1 MLSLWPVDPYDPID
15 QAVRAIVNLG
25 IASPGAVAPHVAA
38 WRERPPGEDTQ
49 DEDTELA
56 GFLTA
61 LHQAGVL
68 TRTQG
73 RTLLAMLTGSTAGG
87 MPPDDPYVGHR
98 FGSYVAEA
106 KIGEGGM
113 GKVYRAARVGSL
125 DSNYVIKVFSATQD
139 AQALGRFRR
148 ECEVMAALDHPNI
161 VKVFAAGQEGT
172 LPYLVLEFVEGPT
185 LQELV
190 EERGKFN
197 WKSATRAIKQV
208 ASALAGAHEQN
219 VIHRDI
225 KPHNILVARGGILKV
240 FDFGLAKTMDSKVV
254 SHAGEIL
261 GSPAYMAPEQ
271 WGDHEVDHRV
281 DLYALGVIYY
291 LLLTGQLPF
300 KGRTPADFSWKIQ
313 AGRYDPVSAHVPDVP
328 APVVH
333 VVTQLLERDRN
344 HRPPH
349 ARALMAD
356 LDRILRGQFPDVPRI
371 EPAEG
376 EGAPWALLGAPT
388 FDVGSAPQA
397 HVRVEHASVD
407 DRQAVLERT
416 LGGILLR
423 DLGPPGEKGGSR
435 VNGRRVREIILRD
448 KDRLQFGEGPPLRY
462 RAGNVA
468 RRPSSGRFMPPSSDR
483 YRTLAPAAAGG
494 EPERKG
500 PPVVVNGLLAAALED
515 AAHPRSLVA
524 CFEALDTRL
533 VLDQL
538 ERSRRRLE
546 RLGLAPDDTARAADR
561 ARVAAQERVW
571 RIVDRLFRT
580 TRENLGRSVEA
591 WLAWWFEAR
600 AGYPRQ
606 LRGPAP
612 RARGRLVITA
622 QPDAPVDVVD
632 LSEHEEW
639 SLGRAD
645 DADITVEE
653 RSVSRRHLTLL
664 RLNTRYAFHDLGS
677 RFGTT
682 VRGVRKEVGLLVDG
696 DVLELGRARARF
708 EDAPDGRG
716 EDDTVVTGRLAGV
729 DLSTF
734 LGLVDL
740 RSKMTIEALVRLLDG
755 PRRHEACVAAAS
767 PFESAEAVSPIV
779 TAFLD
784 DQRAM
789 ALDALPAIAEVNHG
803 DDHAA
808 WRAWFEETKGKLP
821 KQVEPEGWSA

>member
-1 MLSLWPVDPYDPID
+1 MDPYDPID
-15 QAVRAIVNLG
+15 QAVRAIVNLA
-25 IASPGAVAPHVAA
+25 IASPAAIAPHVAA

-68 TRTQG
+68 TRNQG
-73 RTLLAMLTGSTAGG
+73 RTLLAMLAGSTAGG

-98 FGSYVAEA
+98 FGSYIAEA

-113 GKVYRAARVGSL
+113 GTVYRAARVGSL
-125 DSNYVIKVFSATQD
+125 ESHYVIKVFSATQD
-139 AQALGRFRR
+139 TQAQGRFRR

-197 WKSATRAIKQV
+197 WKSATRAIKQI
-208 ASALAGAHEQN
+208 ASALAGAHEQS

-281 DLYALGVIYY
+281 DLYALGVVYY

-313 AGRYDPVSAHVPDVP
+313 AGRYDPVVALAPDVP
-328 APVVH
+328 PAVCH

-356 LDRILRGQFPDVPRI
+356 LDRILRGQFPDVPRL
-371 EPAEG
+371 EPLDG
-376 EGAPWALLGAPT
+376 DGLPWALLGAAN
-388 FDVGSAPQA
+388 FDVGSAPPA
-397 HVRVEHASVD
+397 HVRIEHPSVD
-407 DRQAVLERT
+407 DRHSLLERT
-416 LGGILLR
+416 LGGVLLR
-423 DLGPPGEKGGSR
+423 DLDARGATR
-435 VNGRRVREIILRD
+435 VNGRKVREIILRD
-448 KDRLQFGEGPPLRY
+448 KDRLQFGDGPALRY

-468 RRPSSGRFMPPSSDR
+468 RRPGSGRFVPPSSDR
-483 YRTLAPAAAGG
+483 YRTLSPAASG
-494 EPERKG
+494 PEQERPG
-500 PPVVVNGLLAAALED
+500 PPVVVSGLLAAALED

-533 VLDQL
+533 VLEQL
-538 ERSRRRLE
+538 ERSRVRLE
-546 RLGLAPDDTARAADR
+546 RLGLGADDTARAVDR

-591 WLAWWFEAR
+591 WLTWWFEAR
-600 AGYPRQ
+600 ASYPRQ
-606 LRGPAP
+606 LRGPGL
-612 RARGRLVITA
+612 RARGRLVITP
-622 QPDAPVDVVD
+622 QPDAPALEVG
-632 LSEHEEW
+632 LAENEEW

-645 DADITVEE
+645 DADITVPE

-664 RLNTRYAFHDLGS
+664 RLNTRYALHDQGS

-682 VRGVRKEVGLLVDG
+682 VRGVRKEVALLAHG
-696 DVLELGRARARF
+696 DLLELGRARVRF
-708 EDAPDGRG
+708 EDLPDGRG
-716 EDDTVVTGRLAGV
+716 GDDTVATGRMAGV
-729 DLSTF
+729 DPSTF

-740 RSKMTIEALVRLLDG
+740 RSRTTVEALVRLLDTG
-755 PRRHEACVAAAS
+755 KLLDACLTAAG
-767 PFESAEAVSPIV
+767 PFETPAALTPIV

-784 DQRAM
+784 DQRLL
-789 ALDALPAIAEVNHG
+789 ALEALPAIAEVNHG
-803 DDHAA
+803 DDAAA
-808 WRAWFEETKGKLP
+808 WRAWLEGARAELP
-821 KQVEPEGWSA
+821 RQVEPEGWSQ

>member
-1 MLSLWPVDPYDPID
+1 VDPYDPID

-25 IASPGAVAPHVAA
+25 IATPATMAPHVAA
-38 WRERPPGEDTQ
+38 WRERPVTEDTQ

-68 TRTQG
+68 TRNQG

-87 MPPDDPYVGHR
+87 MPPDDPYLGHR

-125 DSNYVIKVFSATQD
+125 ESNYVIKVFSATSD
-139 AQALGRFRR
+139 AQALARFKR

-161 VKVFAAGQEGT
+161 IKVYAAGQEGT
-172 LPYLVLEFVEGPT
+172 LPYLVLEYVEGPT

-197 WKSATRAIKQV
+197 WKSATRAVKQI

-271 WGDHEVDHRV
+271 WGDHEVDQRV
-281 DLYALGVIYY
+281 DIYALGVIFY

-313 AGRYDPVSAHVPDVP
+313 AGRYDPVEKVMPEVP
-328 APVVH
+328 APVCN
-333 VVTQLLERDRN
+333 VVAQLLERDRN

-356 LDRILRGQFPDVPRI
+356 LDRILRGQFPDVPRLEPI
-371 EPAEG
+371 EG
-376 EGAPWALLGAPT
+376 DGAPWPLLGAAN

-397 HVRVEHASVD
+397 HVRLEHASID
-407 DRQAVLERT
+407 DRHALLERT
-416 LGGILLR
+416 LGGVLLR
-423 DLGPPGEKGGSR
+423 DLEARGGSR
-435 VNGRRVREIILRD
+435 VNGRKVREIILRD
-448 KDRLQFGEGPPLRY
+448 KDRLQFGEGPALRY
-462 RAGNVA
+462 RAGNVG
-468 RRPSSGRFMPPSSDR
+468 RRPGSGRFVPPSSDR
-483 YRTLAPAAAGG
+483 YRTLAAAGAAAA

-515 AAHPRSLVA
+515 GAHPRALVA
-524 CFEALDTRL
+524 CFEALDTRV
-533 VLDQL
+533 VLEQL
-538 ERSRRRLE
+538 EGSKRRLE
-546 RLGLAPDDTARAADR
+546 RLGTSPDEAARVLDR

-591 WLAWWFEAR
+591 WLTWWFEAR
-600 AGYPRQ
+600 SSYPRQ
-606 LRGPAP
+606 LRAP
-612 RARGRLVITA
+612 GLRARGQLLIT
-622 QPDAPVDVVD
+622 PSPEAPTVDVG
-632 LSEHEEW
+632 LAEHEEW
-639 SLGRAD
+639 TLGRAD
-645 DADITVEE
+645 ETDITVPE

-664 RLNTRYAFHDLGS
+664 RLNTRYAYHDNGS

-682 VRGVRKEVGLLVDG
+682 VRGVRKDVGLLAHG
-696 DVLELGRARARF
+696 DVLELGRARVRF
-708 EDAPDGRG
+708 EDLPQ
-716 EDDTVVTGRLAGV
+716 ETGTITFGQLAGV
-729 DLSTF
+729 DPATF
-734 LGLVDL
+734 LGLVDQRA
-740 RSKMTIEALVRLLDG
+740 RSTVETLVRLLDT
-755 PRRHEACVAAAS
+755 PRLLASCLDAAS
-767 PFESAEAVSPIV
+767 PWETPESISAAV

-784 DQRAM
+784 DQRLL
-789 ALDALPAIAEVNHG
+789 ALEALPAIAETNLG
-803 DDHAA
+803 DDPAA
-808 WRAWFEETKGKLP
+808 WRAWLEKNRAGLP

>member
-1 MLSLWPVDPYDPID
+1 MDPHDPID

-25 IASPGAVAPHVAA
+25 IATPGAIAPHVAA

-61 LHQAGVL
+61 LHQAGIL
-68 TRTQG
+68 TRNQG
-73 RTLLAMLTGSTAGG
+73 RTLLAMLAGSTAGG
-87 MPPDDPYVGHR
+87 MPPEDPYVGHR
-98 FGSYVAEA
+98 FGSYIAEA

-125 DSNYVIKVFSATQD
+125 ESNYVIKVFSATQD
-139 AQALGRFRR
+139 AQALARFRR

-172 LPYLVLEFVEGPT
+172 LPYLVLEYVEGPT

-190 EERGKFN
+190 EERGRFN
-197 WKSATRAIKQV
+197 WKSATRAVKQI

-281 DLYALGVIYY
+281 DLYALGVVYY
-291 LLLTGQLPF
+291 VLLTGQLPF

-313 AGRYDPVSAHVPDVP
+313 AGRYDPIPSLVPDVP
-328 APVVH
+328 APVCH

-349 ARALMAD
+349 ARALLAD
-356 LDRILRGQFPDVPRI
+356 LDRILRGQFPDVPRL
-371 EPAEG
+371 EPVESDG
-376 EGAPWALLGAPT
+376 PPWALLGAST
-388 FDVGSAPQA
+388 FDVGSGPQA
-397 HVRVEHASVD
+397 HVRVEHPSVD
-407 DRQAVLERT
+407 DRHAVLERT

-423 DLGPPGEKGGSR
+423 DLTQPGGRGSTR

-448 KDRLQFGEGPPLRY
+448 KDRLQFGDGPTLRY
-462 RAGNVA
+462 RAGNVG
-468 RRPSSGRFMPPSSDR
+468 RRPGSGRFVPPSSDR
-483 YRTLAPAAAGG
+483 YRTLSRAAQGA
-494 EPERKG
+494 EPERQG
-500 PPVVVNGLLAAALED
+500 PPIVVNGLLAAALED
-515 AAHPRSLVA
+515 AAHPRALVA

-533 VLDQL
+533 VLEQL
-538 ERSRRRLE
+538 ERSRRRLL
-546 RLGLAPDDTARAADR
+546 RLGLAEDEAARAHDR

-591 WLAWWFEAR
+591 WLTWWFEAR

-606 LRGPAP
+606 LRAPGP
-612 RARGRLVITA
+612 RARGRLVITP
-622 QPDAPVDVVD
+622 QPGADPDEVSLAD
-632 LSEHEEW
+632 HEEW
-639 SLGRAD
+639 SVGRAD
-645 DADITVEE
+645 EADVTIDE

-664 RLNTRYAFHDLGS
+664 RLHTRYAFQDLGS

-682 VRGVRKEVGLLVDG
+682 LRGVRKEVGLLADG
-696 DVLELGRARARF
+696 DVLELGRARVRF
-708 EDAPDGRG
+708 EDLSAKDGD
-716 EDDTVVTGRLAGV
+716 ETVATGRRVGV
-729 DLSTF
+729 DLPTF
-734 LGLVDL
+734 LGLVDM
-740 RSKMTIEALVRLLDG
+740 RSKMTVETLVRLLDTQ
-755 PRRHEACVAAAS
+755 RLLEACVGGAD
-767 PFESAEAVSPIV
+767 PFETPEALSPV
-779 TAFLD
+779 VMAFLE
-784 DQRAM
+784 DQRTI
-789 ALDALPAIAEVNHG
+789 ALEALPAIAEVNYG
-803 DDHAA
+803 DDVDA
-808 WRAWFEETKGKLP
+808 WRAWLEAARDRLP
-821 KQVEPEGWSA
+821 AQVEPEGWSQ